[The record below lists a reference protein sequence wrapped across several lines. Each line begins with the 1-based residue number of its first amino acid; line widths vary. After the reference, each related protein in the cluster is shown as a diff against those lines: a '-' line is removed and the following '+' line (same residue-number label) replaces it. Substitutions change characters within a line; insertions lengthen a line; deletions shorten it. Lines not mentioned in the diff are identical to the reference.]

1 MFHFTMALRYLKG
14 RKKYC
19 FTFSNMLSLLGIV
32 IGVFSLLVVSSVM
45 NGFDSDMRSRVIGS
59 KAEIKIHKT
68 DYSPIENYEEIINKV
83 EQIPSVIGTAPVCEN
98 ELMIQN
104 ENELASTICYG
115 INLERQ
121 KEVTQIL
128 DKIVVG
134 EPGIEALGKDGIII
148 GLDLS
153 MTLNVTVGEYVQLT
167 SPIGTEPTPF
177 GLLPKSKKMK
187 VVGIFISG
195 MPEYDRI
202 FTYIS
207 LENGQ
212 YFSGYKDEIRQIE
225 IKSTDSRKSYR
236 TAKQLQ
242 ELLGEE
248 FFVEDWSVFEANLF
262 NAIKMEKIVMFF
274 VLALMIII
282 ASFNMTGNFIKLV
295 TEKKM
300 EIGVLKALG
309 ASEKDIIRI
318 FVNVGIIIGM
328 LGTFIGLLLALIVLL
343 AQQNWHF
350 IQIPVPGFPLHW
362 LPVEI
367 RILDFV
373 IVPIVAIVISF
384 LTTLH
389 PSKRTVSVDPI
400 KIIRK

>member
-1 MFHFTMALRYLKG
+1 MFHLTLALRYLKG
-14 RKKYC
+14 RKKYF

-45 NGFDSDMRSRVIGS
+45 NGFDTDMRSRVIGS

-68 DYSPIENYEEIINKV
+68 DYSPISDYDEIINKI
-83 EQIPSVIGTAPVCEN
+83 EQTPSVIGTAPVCEN

-115 INLERQ
+115 INLKQQ
-121 KEVTQIL
+121 KKVTQLL

-134 EPGIEALGKDGIII
+134 EPGIEALENNGIII

-153 MTLNVTVGEYVQLT
+153 MTLNVTVGEYVHLT

-177 GLLPKSKKMK
+177 GLLPKNKKLK
-187 VVGIFISG
+187 VIGIFISG

-207 LENGQ
+207 LKNGQ
-212 YFSGYKDEIRQIE
+212 YFSSYKDEIRQIE
-225 IKSTDSRKSYR
+225 VKSTDSRKSYR

-242 ELLGEE
+242 EILGEE
-248 FFVEDWSVFEANLF
+248 FLVEDWSVFEANLF

-309 ASEKDIIRI
+309 ASEKDIIKI

-373 IVPIVAIVISF
+373 IVPMVAIVISF
-384 LTTLH
+384 LTTLQ
-389 PSKRTVSVDPI
+389 PSKRTVRIDPI

>member
-1 MFHFTMALRYLKG
+1 MFHLTLALRYLKG
-14 RKKYC
+14 RKKYF
-19 FTFSNMLSLLGIV
+19 FTFSNMLSLLGII

-59 KAEIKIHKT
+59 KAEIKIHKS
-68 DYSPIENYEEIINKV
+68 DYSPIRNYEEIINKI

-115 INLERQ
+115 IDLDRQ
-121 KEVTQIL
+121 KKVTQIL

-134 EPGIEALGKDGIII
+134 EPDIEALENNGIII

-207 LENGQ
+207 LKNGQ
-212 YFSGYKDEIRQIE
+212 YFSGYIDEIRQIE

-242 ELLGEE
+242 ELVGEE
-248 FFVEDWSVFEANLF
+248 FLVEDWSVFEANLF

-295 TEKKM
+295 TEKKV

-309 ASEKDIIRI
+309 ASEKDIVRI
-318 FVNVGIIIGM
+318 FVNVGIIIGII
-328 LGTFIGLLLALIVLL
+328 GTFIGVLLALIVLL
-343 AQQNWHF
+343 AQKNWQF

-367 RILDFV
+367 RIIDFV

-384 LTTLH
+384 LTTLQ
-389 PSKRTVSVDPI
+389 PSKRTVKIDPI

>member
-1 MFHFTMALRYLKG
+1 MFHLTLALRYLKG
-14 RKKYC
+14 RKKY
-19 FTFSNMLSLLGIV
+19 FFSFSNMLSLLGIV

-59 KAEIKIHKT
+59 KAEIKIHRT
-68 DYSPIENYEEIINKV
+68 DYSPIRNYEGMINKS

-115 INLERQ
+115 IDLDRQ
-121 KEVTQIL
+121 KKVTQIL

-134 EPGIEALGKDGIII
+134 EPDIEALENNGIII

-177 GLLPKSKKMK
+177 GLLPKSKKLK

-212 YFSGYKDEIRQIE
+212 YFSGYENEIRQIE

-248 FFVEDWSVFEANLF
+248 FLVEDWSVFEANLF

-309 ASEKDIIRI
+309 ASEKDIIKI

-343 AQQNWHF
+343 AQQRWHF

-373 IVPIVAIVISF
+373 IVPMVAIVISF
-384 LTTLH
+384 LTTLQ
-389 PSKRTVSVDPI
+389 PSKRTVKIDPI

>member
-1 MFHFTMALRYLKG
+1 MFHLTLALRYLKG
-14 RKKYC
+14 RKKYF

-45 NGFDSDMRSRVIGS
+45 NGFDTDMRSRVIGS

-68 DYSPIENYEEIINKV
+68 DYSPISDYDEIINKI
-83 EQIPSVIGTAPVCEN
+83 EQIPSVIGIAPVCEN

-115 INLERQ
+115 INLKQQ
-121 KEVTQIL
+121 KKVTQLL
-128 DKIVVG
+128 DRIVVG
-134 EPGIEALGKDGIII
+134 EPGIEALENNGIII

-153 MTLNVTVGEYVQLT
+153 MTLNVTVGEYVHLT

-177 GLLPKSKKMK
+177 GLLPKNKKLK
-187 VVGIFISG
+187 VIGIFISG

-207 LENGQ
+207 LKNGQ
-212 YFSGYKDEIRQIE
+212 YFSSYKDEIRQIE
-225 IKSTDSRKSYR
+225 VKSTDSRKSYR

-242 ELLGEE
+242 EILGEE
-248 FFVEDWSVFEANLF
+248 FLVEDWSVFEANLF

-309 ASEKDIIRI
+309 ASEKDIIKI

-328 LGTFIGLLLALIVLL
+328 LGTLIVLL

-373 IVPIVAIVISF
+373 IVPMVAIVISF
-384 LTTLH
+384 LTTLQ
-389 PSKRTVSVDPI
+389 PSKRTVRIDPI